1 MSARAR
7 LARAFAIAAL
17 ALTALGPVPAA
28 PDSSTAPDSSPP
40 PEGSGARQAPAA
52 PDRAAPSRR
61 KVPDWRKHTDDC
73 APCVEARYCEWRCGR
88 IGEHYAGKGL
98 PVPDLSACR
107 ASCAGAW
114 TLCYECSQAPEEPG
128 GHEDDDGDDRDTDDD
143 RDGDGDRDDR
153 DDADDPNDDE

>member
-1 MSARAR
+1 
-7 LARAFAIAAL
+7 
-17 ALTALGPVPAA
+17 
-28 PDSSTAPDSSPP
+28 
-40 PEGSGARQAPAA
+40 
-52 PDRAAPSRR
+52 
-61 KVPDWRKHTDDC
+61 VPDWRKHTDDC

-88 IGEHYAGKGL
+88 IGEHYAKKGL

-128 GHEDDDGDDRDTDDD
+128 GHEEDDGDDRDTDDD
-143 RDGDGDRDDR
+143 QDGDDDRDDR